1 MRTSRK
7 VSANTHF
14 EEWWF
19 KTFFYS
25 TAKAA
30 YIIPTLIQ
38 ASFLQETGLL
48 CIKRNSYGCV
58 MPQQRMAPYFSI
70 LNPIYI
76 NVPVS
81 ITAADLLQPFLYVIP
96 MIRQ

>member
-25 TAKAA
+25 TANVAH
-30 YIIPTLIQ
+30 IILTSIQ
-38 ASFLQETGLL
+38 TSFLQETGLL
-48 CIKRNSYGCV
+48 CIKRIAIV
-58 MPQQRMAPYFSI
+58 A
-70 LNPIYI
+70 
-76 NVPVS
+76 
-81 ITAADLLQPFLYVIP
+81 
-96 MIRQ
+96 